1 MPAQTSKKHTAKRK
15 RRTPSFFYRNPGKLD
30 GALPLNVLILVVF
43 GLVMLF
49 SASYATAY
57 YYEGDSYKYIAPQ
70 TIFAIAGV
78 GIMFIVSLVDYH
90 WLRQWTY
97 PAYFLTLLMLA
108 AVPLVGVELNGCKR
122 WLNLK
127 VCTVQPSE
135 LAKFVLILLMAH
147 LMTAH
152 SRRLKHVEYSI
163 LLPIAVLAPIEVLL
177 YVEPHKSA
185 MLLML
190 ALTVIMM
197 WAGGVALRWF
207 VCGAGGLGV
216 LGVAYLVHLHGGN
229 DYAGNRLQDWLA
241 SFEDLTKASDQTV
254 QSVYSIGNGG
264 LLGVG
269 IGNSNQKQLWL
280 SEPQNDF
287 IFSILCEEL
296 GFIGA
301 LICIA
306 LFVVLIVQAV
316 RTAMRAPDRFG
327 ALLGVGVA
335 AHISI
340 QVLLNIAVVTNLI
353 PNTGISLPFF
363 SAGGTSL
370 VMLLGEMGVLMS
382 VNRAGNAA
390 EARRREQEKAAR
402 DNTVQ
407 HPGSRPE
414 AHRVTG

>member
-15 RRTPSFFYRNPGKLD
+15 RRTPNFFYRNPGKLD
-30 GALPLNVLILVVF
+30 GALLLNVLILVVF

-57 YYEGDSYKYIAPQ
+57 YYEGNSYQYIAPQ

-78 GIMFIVSLVDYH
+78 GIMLVVSLVDYH

-97 PAYFLTLLMLA
+97 PAYLLTLIMLA
-108 AVPLVGVELNGCKR
+108 AVPLVGSELNGCKR

-135 LAKFVLILLMAH
+135 IAKFVLILLMAH

-152 SRRLKHVEYSI
+152 SRRLKHVEYGI
-163 LLPIAVLAPIEVLL
+163 VLPIAMLAPIEVLL

-190 ALTVIMM
+190 ALVVVMM

-216 LGVAYLVHLHGGN
+216 LGMAYLVHLHGGD

-264 LLGVG
+264 LFGVG

-296 GFIGA
+296 GF
-301 LICIA
+301 
-306 LFVVLIVQAV
+306 
-316 RTAMRAPDRFG
+316 FG
-327 ALLGVGVA
+327 AVGVILLFA
-335 AHISI
+335 AFAYRGFRIAANSPNRFCSLVVMGLTL
-340 QVLLNIAVVTNLI
+340 QVSLQAILNIAVVTNTL
-353 PNTGISLPFF
+353 PSTGISLPFF
-363 SAGGTSL
+363 SYGGTSL
-370 VMLLGEMGVLMS
+370 VILMVEMGVILS
-382 VNRAGNAA
+382 I
-390 EARRREQEKAAR
+390 
-402 DNTVQ
+402 
-407 HPGSRPE
+407 SRYSYIE
-414 AHRVTG
+414 RG